1 MSINHI
7 YSMVIKVDIIPL
19 RSNNGPG
26 KFWDNT
32 VTNISLQSRS
42 INTSSP
48 DNNNNDNNNNESDDG
63 DIVISNAVVLGRN
76 PRCGIQ
82 DVRIHPNA
90 LKVYIDSN
98 DNVIAQTLEF
108 LSVTHEG
115 HGIISKASLVHVNRT
130 RLPVQSTTLLK
141 DDDIISISN
150 ENDPNIKYEYRIEV
164 TNIQNER
171 SSSTND
177 GNNHTGQQQQQQP
190 QQQRVIS
197 NYFDNIDDDSPISI
211 RGSDSV
217 NPPLSPP
224 DDHWERDSR
233 FERALAMVNTERRR
247 TSPPPPATAATNK
260 DDDDDDSVRA
270 VMRKTPP
277 PTAVAA
283 ATVATNDD
291 DHDDND
297 IRAERRNYA
306 AAVPLAA
313 AAKKSDDDND
323 DDENALSIFS
333 ENISEEISCSVCLD
347 IMVYPQTVVPCGH
360 SFCGHCMKPSI
371 RDCPHCRAKIESKV
385 QSRQLQSLISILT
398 SIPTLFK
405 NDDIEHYQDR
415 MKKETPGGFVVS
427 SFWRAEL
434 LSFVGSFGFVY
445 RS

>member
-1 MSINHI
+1 MSNNHI
-7 YSMVIKVDIIPL
+7 YNMVIKVDIIPL

-48 DNNNNDNNNNESDDG
+48 DNNNNNNERDDG
-63 DIVISNAVVLGRN
+63 DIIISNAVVLGCNQRS
-76 PRCGIQ
+76 GIQ
-82 DVRIHPNA
+82 DDRIHPNA

-108 LSVTHEG
+108 LSVTHER
-115 HGIISKASLVHVNRT
+115 HAIISRAILVHVNRT

-141 DDDIISISN
+141 DDDIISISS
-150 ENDPNIKYEYRIEV
+150 ENYPNIKYEYRIEV
-164 TNIQNER
+164 RNIQNER
-171 SSSTND
+171 SSNTNNR
-177 GNNHTGQQQQQQP
+177 NNPTGQQQQQQ
-190 QQQRVIS
+190 QQVIS
-197 NYFDNIDDDSPISI
+197 NYFDNTDDDDSPISI
-211 RGSDSV
+211 HGRDSDS
-217 NPPLSPP
+217 PPLSPP
-224 DDHWERDSR
+224 DDCWERGLR

-247 TSPPPPATAATNK
+247 TPPPPAIAASNN
-260 DDDDDDSVRA
+260 DDGDDDSVRA
-270 VMRKTPP
+270 VIRTTPP
-277 PTAVAA
+277 PTAAA
-283 ATVATNDD
+283 ATVATNDH
-291 DHDDND
+291 DHDDYDD
-297 IRAERRNYA
+297 ILAERRNYA

-313 AAKKSDDDND
+313 AAKSDDDND
-323 DDENALSIFS
+323 DVENALSVFS
-333 ENISEEISCSVCLD
+333 ENISEEINCSVCLD

-360 SFCGHCMKPSI
+360 SFCGHCLKPSI

-385 QSRQLQSLISILT
+385 QSRQLQSLISLLT

-434 LSFVGSFGFVY
+434 LSFVGSVGFVY